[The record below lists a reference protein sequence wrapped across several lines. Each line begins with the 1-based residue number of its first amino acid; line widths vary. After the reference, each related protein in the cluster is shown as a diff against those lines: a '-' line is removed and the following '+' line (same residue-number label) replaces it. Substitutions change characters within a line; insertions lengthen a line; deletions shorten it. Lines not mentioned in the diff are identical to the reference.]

1 MIPRWAANE
10 LYEILKVQRIASVVG
25 PRQCGK
31 TTLVESADIRNADFI
46 SLDKTEDLMAARL
59 DPRYLLTRKPGSCVV
74 IDEIQKAPELIGEI
88 KYLVDHDPRPG
99 QFVLTGSADYRKLP
113 HARES
118 LAGRVDFLRLRTFT
132 AAEILGARPCFLEKA
147 LAGDLRF
154 DVDPSSCGKPHILD
168 LAIRGGYP
176 RVALETGL
184 PNEARARWFESYIE
198 QQVILDM
205 REQWAVR
212 KENVVRELFPY
223 LAAFSSKLHVSAT
236 MSEKLGQNYRTL
248 EKYTDALKA
257 MFLVDQVRAWAKKD
271 YDRPGKAPK
280 LFMTDSGLMAHIL
293 HVRDSAPLL
302 LDTSY
307 QASDLV
313 GKLIETWA
321 YNQFAAEADL
331 HPLWTLEHLRT
342 KGHEI
347 DFLLTNEH
355 GAVLGIEIKASESIN
370 VKDFQ
375 HLYWFGEH
383 CQTEGT
389 SFRGIVLY
397 AGEKVLSFGKNC
409 YAVPFAALWANA
421 GQ

>member
-1 MIPRWAANE
+1 MHGAKGKRKRKQKGHLAFQVPFLHVLARSHENGTNGGLTNE

-46 SLDKTEDLMAARL
+46 SLDRTEDLTAARL

-154 DVDPSSCGKPHILD
+154 DVDPSTCGKPHILD

-184 PNEARARWFESYIE
+184 PNEARARWFESYIAWIS
-198 QQVILDM
+198 QNP
-205 REQWAVR
+205 VR
-212 KENVVRELFPY
+212 CSPEPQFRRANIFYDSPDGLGLFRLP
-223 LAAFSSKLHVSAT
+223 F
-236 MSEKLGQNYRTL
+236 G
-248 EKYTDALKA
+248 
-257 MFLVDQVRAWAKKD
+257 
-271 YDRPGKAPK
+271 RPGPR
-280 LFMTDSGLMAHIL
+280 F
-293 HVRDSAPLL
+293 
-302 LDTSY
+302 
-307 QASDLV
+307 
-313 GKLIETWA
+313 
-321 YNQFAAEADL
+321 
-331 HPLWTLEHLRT
+331 
-342 KGHEI
+342 
-347 DFLLTNEH
+347 
-355 GAVLGIEIKASESIN
+355 
-370 VKDFQ
+370 
-375 HLYWFGEH
+375 
-383 CQTEGT
+383 
-389 SFRGIVLY
+389 
-397 AGEKVLSFGKNC
+397 
-409 YAVPFAALWANA
+409 
-421 GQ
+421 